1 MGPKTTKAV
10 AVVEQLIDEVGL
22 QTVLDALT
30 IACNEKAEH
39 VQSNWGDRLLS
50 RRWDAMGKTMAG
62 VAAEAGQRGLT

>member
-10 AVVEQLIDEVGL
+10 AIVEQLIDEVGL

-39 VQSNWGDRLLS
+39 VRANWQDEPLAGQ
-50 RRWDAMGKTMAG
+50 WGAMGEVVAETAAIAG
-62 VAAEAGQRGLT
+62 RRGLT